1 MITLM
6 GLNGLLENKL
16 AIENGSLK
24 IQQYPN
30 NCSLYVISHLLGPF
44 EEAGKVRIENYK
56 KRLKALIITNI
67 SLRIMVTLNDGQV
80 ELNEPILLQNY
91 FKKMYVDDCIHFYI
105 HEKPKDWKW
114 IKELKK
120 RYELTKAKET
130 ANLK

>member
-1 MITLM
+1 M

-30 NCSLYVISHLLGPF
+30 NCSLYIISHLLGPY
-44 EEAGKVRIENYK
+44 EDAGKIRIENYK
-56 KRLKALIITNI
+56 KRLKDLIITNI
-67 SLRIMVTLNDGQV
+67 RARMMVTLNLGQV

-91 FKKMYVDDCIHFYI
+91 FKKMYVDREIHFYI
-105 HEKPKDWKW
+105 HEKPNWVLAQQ
-114 IKELKK
+114 IKRE
-120 RYELTKAKET
+120 YELTKVREA